1 MQQQDFG
8 FMRLDELIRVFN
20 VSRTTVYALIKSGDI
35 PAPRKVGRSSLWP
48 REAVRDAYNR
58 LAGLDIKHPQNMS
71 MEMSMDTGYNKQTH
85 DITR

>member
-8 FMRLDELIRVFN
+8 FMRLEEVLRVFN
-20 VSRTTVYALIKSGDI
+20 VSKTTVYALIKSGDI

-58 LAGLDIKHPQNMS
+58 LAGIENKQSQKMS
-71 MEMSMDTGYNKQTH
+71 TKASMDTIIDRQH
-85 DITR
+85 CDII